1 MPGTDEALGKCSLK
15 MLLLLLLGKG
25 VELRR
30 PGMTSEGPRKQ
41 ALSKSHPLCNISDKH
56 PLIVRTG

>member
-1 MPGTDEALGKCSLK
+1 MPSADEALGKWSLK

-30 PGMTSEGPRKQ
+30 PGMISEGPRKQ
-41 ALSKSHPLCNISDKH
+41 VLSKYPPLCNISDRH
-56 PLIVRTG
+56 PLIY